1 MAKTTISV
9 DEDVKA
15 LLETLKGSKD
25 WNSFLREMAEEYAAL
40 KREKVRKELKEL
52 FESSFG
58 EIRVRK
64 WAKEF

>member
-15 LLETLKGSKD
+15 LLENLKGSKD
-25 WNSFLREMAEEYAAL
+25 WSSFLREMAEEYATL
-40 KREKVRKELKEL
+40 KREKVRKELKGL

-58 EIRVRK
+58 EIGVRK

>member
-15 LLETLKGSKD
+15 LLENLKGSKD
-25 WNSFLREMAEEYAAL
+25 WSSFLREMAEEYAAL

-52 FESSFG
+52 FESSFE

>member
-1 MAKTTISV
+1 
-9 DEDVKA
+9 
-15 LLETLKGSKD
+15 
-25 WNSFLREMAEEYAAL
+25 L

-52 FESSFG
+52 FESSFE

>member
-15 LLETLKGSKD
+15 LLENLKGGKD
-25 WNSFLREMAEEYAAL
+25 WSSFLREMAEEYAAL

-52 FESSFG
+52 FESSFE
-58 EIRVRK
+58 EIRMRK
-64 WAKEF
+64 WVKEF